1 MEKDQLQCELSYES
15 SVIRLVDLLTGE
27 QRNIKLGQTILK
39 YLETLKRFYWRN
51 SSKLEELK
59 ERVEAIKVWKDKV
72 TAASFS
78 LHAKRTS
85 AIEES
90 QSKIISNAWE
100 KLCKVILS
108 YLNFVIFWLY
118 LF

>member
-1 MEKDQLQCELSYES
+1 MERDHIQSELSYES
-15 SVIRLVDLLTGE
+15 AVIRLVDLLTGE
-27 QRNIKLGQTILK
+27 KRNIKLGQTILK

-51 SSKLEELK
+51 SSKLEEFK

-78 LHAKRTS
+78 VHAKRSS
-85 AIEES
+85 AVEES

-100 KLCKVILS
+100 KLCKVLLVN
-108 YLNFVIFWLY
+108 LNL
-118 LF
+118 